1 MLGISK
7 AKRITATHH
16 STHTHGLCQKLQV
29 IRMAVSRNMLLV
41 LASLQVE
48 AKRAKEKMT
57 DKMSK
62 KSGDLKPM
70 NKI

>member
-7 AKRITATHH
+7 AKRITVTCHNTHIE
-16 STHTHGLCQKLQV
+16 GLCQKLQ
-29 IRMAVSRNMLLV
+29 IIHMAGSRNMLLV
-41 LASLQVE
+41 IASSQVE
-48 AKRAKEKMT
+48 AEEKKK